1 MELWELTARESVRDA
16 IARYNANGDAGR
28 YDDVVALFTPDAVM
42 ELADRQYRGHGEIR
56 TIFTGAAASFAAQEG
71 FTHLRHL
78 TATLQIDVRSTT
90 RVDARC
96 YYAVVMGHGLDH
108 WGRYIDQFELLDDR
122 WLFSHRRV
130 TTDGRANGSTAGLGD
145 ALARTPSDGRW
156 PTA

>member
-78 TATLQIDVRSTT
+78 TATLQIDVRSTAEGL
-90 RVDARC
+90 RAAISPMVGDQSSWRDDQR
-96 YYAVVMGHGLDH
+96 MG
-108 WGRYIDQFELLDDR
+108 R
-122 WLFSHRRV
+122 
-130 TTDGRANGSTAGLGD
+130 
-145 ALARTPSDGRW
+145 
-156 PTA
+156 